1 MAETHDSK
9 EIKIISHTLQFR
21 TILYTSSPCTD
32 SALRNKMMTDCVKRG
47 KAPGRLV
54 TALLKVLCQI
64 PTQITNPRC
73 MTDNSVANFF
83 SNVRN
88 IFVFWK
94 SVKNLTDFKPLPSA
108 RWFNTALP
116 GCFLNSKLGTS
127 SSFFKDINTKNLRK
141 RYHLLN
147 KKNQANLFSNSG
159 VVKQISQNHT
169 KQAYTIPNRTE
180 LYGSFTHSTASK
192 ITRIRMLYYVW
203 NKKHFD
209 LQQIFF
215 DL

>member
-1 MAETHDSK
+1 MKFSIEKWYWLWIYIFFLMAETYDSK
-9 EIKIISHTLQFR
+9 EIKNISHTLQFR

-54 TALLKVLCQI
+54 TALLKVWCQI

-94 SVKNLTDFKPLPSA
+94 SMKIDWLQAITLC
-108 RWFNTALP
+108 TMIQHTLP

-127 SSFFKDINTKNLRK
+127 SSFFKDRNTKNLRK
-141 RYHLLN
+141 RYHLF
-147 KKNQANLFSNSG
+147 K
-159 VVKQISQNHT
+159 
-169 KQAYTIPNRTE
+169 
-180 LYGSFTHSTASK
+180 
-192 ITRIRMLYYVW
+192 
-203 NKKHFD
+203 
-209 LQQIFF
+209 
-215 DL
+215 

>member
-1 MAETHDSK
+1 MKFSIEKWYWLWIYIFFLMAETYDSK
-9 EIKIISHTLQFR
+9 EIKNISHTLQFR

-54 TALLKVLCQI
+54 TALLKVWCQI

-73 MTDNSVANFF
+73 MTDNSVASFF

-88 IFVFWK
+88 IFFLK
-94 SVKNLTDFKPLPSA
+94 KYENLTDFKPLPSA

-127 SSFFKDINTKNLRK
+127 SSFFKDRNTKK
-141 RYHLLN
+141 PW
-147 KKNQANLFSNSG
+147 KAVS
-159 VVKQISQNHT
+159 
-169 KQAYTIPNRTE
+169 
-180 LYGSFTHSTASK
+180 SFK
-192 ITRIRMLYYVW
+192 
-203 NKKHFD
+203 
-209 LQQIFF
+209 
-215 DL
+215 

>member
-1 MAETHDSK
+1 MAETYDSK
-9 EIKIISHTLQFR
+9 EIKNISHTLQFR

-88 IFVFWK
+88 IFVF
-94 SVKNLTDFKPLPSA
+94 
-108 RWFNTALP
+108 
-116 GCFLNSKLGTS
+116 
-127 SSFFKDINTKNLRK
+127 
-141 RYHLLN
+141 
-147 KKNQANLFSNSG
+147 
-159 VVKQISQNHT
+159 
-169 KQAYTIPNRTE
+169 
-180 LYGSFTHSTASK
+180 
-192 ITRIRMLYYVW
+192 
-203 NKKHFD
+203 
-209 LQQIFF
+209 
-215 DL
+215 

>member
-1 MAETHDSK
+1 MKFSIEKWYLLWIYIFFLMAETYDSK
-9 EIKIISHTLQFR
+9 EIKNISHTLQFR

-54 TALLKVLCQI
+54 TALLKVWCQI

-94 SVKNLTDFKPLPSA
+94 SMKTWL
-108 RWFNTALP
+108 
-116 GCFLNSKLGTS
+116 TS
-127 SSFFKDINTKNLRK
+127 SHYPLHDDSTQHFR
-141 RYHLLN
+141 
-147 KKNQANLFSNSG
+147 
-159 VVKQISQNHT
+159 VVFL
-169 KQAYTIPNRTE
+169 IP
-180 LYGSFTHSTASK
+180 S
-192 ITRIRMLYYVW
+192 
-203 NKKHFD
+203 
-209 LQQIFF
+209 
-215 DL
+215 